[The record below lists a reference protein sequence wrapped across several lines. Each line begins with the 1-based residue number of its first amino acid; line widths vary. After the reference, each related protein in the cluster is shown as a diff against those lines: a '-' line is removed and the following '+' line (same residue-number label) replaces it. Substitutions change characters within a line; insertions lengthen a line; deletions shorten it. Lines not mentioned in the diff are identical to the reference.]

1 MPILKAMSPSASSP
15 VATRTERRDAAR
27 ALRREH
33 EAAARRAARRRRAW
47 QQLAATALAAGAIV
61 AAMIVV
67 GDATR
72 PDRAP
77 VTPAAAAASV
87 SRLDGIAQRGITL
100 GSPAA
105 PVTVVEFAD
114 LQCPFCAS
122 FDRDDLPGIV
132 DRYVRTG
139 KVRIELRLLAFL
151 GDDSVKGARAAASA
165 AARDRLWQFTDHF
178 FQLQGAENSG
188 FVTDDFLRR
197 IDPATVDADAAA
209 GDRAIA
215 AAETAAQRYGVQS
228 TPTFLVGGETVQ
240 ASELDGALTK
250 ALKR

>member
-1 MPILKAMSPSASSP
+1 MPPSTSSP

-33 EAAARRAARRRRAW
+33 EAAERRTARRRRVW

-61 AAMIVV
+61 AAMIVA
-67 GDATR
+67 GNATR
-72 PDRAP
+72 ADRAP
-77 VTPAAAAASV
+77 VTPAAAAASA
-87 SRLDGIAQRGITL
+87 SRLDGIAQRGIAL

-114 LQCPFCAS
+114 LQCPFCAQ
-122 FDRDDLPGIV
+122 FDREDLPGII
-132 DRYVRTG
+132 DHYVRTG

-165 AARDRLWQFTDHF
+165 AARNRLWQFAGGF
-178 FQLQGAENSG
+178 FQLQGEENTG
-188 FVTDDFLRR
+188 FVTDDFLRS

-215 AAETAAQRYGVQS
+215 AAETEARRYNVES
-228 TPTFLVGGETVQ
+228 TPSFLVGGEAVQ
-240 ASELDGALTK
+240 ASELDNAIAK